1 MLNPSQISDRDSAPG
16 RFRYSCNVMNEAFR
30 PSKRIVQAPICAH
43 LKDRRSLRLYDA
55 GMAVPGHDWYL
66 KEWMATL
73 GKKQA
78 DIVSDLE
85 WNPARISLMLRG
97 KQQYTRDA
105 VNELSAYLN
114 LQPFELLM
122 HPEDAMALRQL
133 RATALRIAADSQKDD
148 DAESVRATG

>member
-1 MLNPSQISDRDSAPG
+1 
-16 RFRYSCNVMNEAFR
+16 
-30 PSKRIVQAPICAH
+30 
-43 LKDRRSLRLYDA
+43 
-55 GMAVPGHDWYL
+55 MAVPGHDWYL

-148 DAESVRATG
+148 DAEDVRSTG